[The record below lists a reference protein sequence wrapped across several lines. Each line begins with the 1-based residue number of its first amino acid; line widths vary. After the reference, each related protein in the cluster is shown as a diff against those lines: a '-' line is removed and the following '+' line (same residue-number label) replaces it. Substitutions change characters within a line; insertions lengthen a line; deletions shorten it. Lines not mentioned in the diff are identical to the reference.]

1 MQKSGNTPLIRARQ
15 LEKQLGIKRIFI
27 KLEGA
32 SPTGHMHDRL
42 GEMAVAL
49 CKAQG
54 RHQLVVDG
62 ETAFMD
68 AICHHA
74 IHQHIKTWLPKRY
87 KPSLSTLDDHT
98 LCETHTIRKGQLE
111 TYRQR
116 LLQWASDHQACLIDQ
131 QVEGIQLLEHA
142 FANIFVEINQKIK
155 GDIGHLFINHQPG
168 QDRLL
173 TQSMMGRLFDGTI
186 SVMPHVHGCIPDHLN
201 QSDNET
207 DDQSKL
213 ITSTELKEAR
223 SLLRRYEQL
232 AVSTQGARPFAVFL
246 KQHRAGLLDKD
257 NHVIILADGRSLID
271 IIRLKDE
278 SILTKSQIIEYVMT
292 WLEPYA
298 DTLKET
304 QDAVNHAFE
313 KGFIL
318 LARQN
323 QTEEGICIIV
333 HSGFE
338 DFIPTYHLAYIGTA
352 PSTKGR
358 GVGTELIRRA
368 IDLSHDNLSL
378 HVNLTNRSATRL
390 YQKMGFKHAYNRMI
404 YQGE

>member
-15 LEKQLGIKRIFI
+15 LERQLGIKRIFI

-49 CKAQG
+49 CKARG
-54 RHQLVVDG
+54 WHQLLVEG
-62 ETAFMD
+62 QTAFID

-74 IHQHIKTWLPKRY
+74 IQKDIKTWLPKRY
-87 KPSLSTLDDHT
+87 NPTLSTLHDHA
-98 LCETHTIRKGQLE
+98 LCETHTIRKSRTE

-116 LLQWASDHQACLIDQ
+116 LSQWASDHQACFIDQ
-131 QVEGIQLLEHA
+131 QVEGIQLFEHA
-142 FANIFVEINQKIK
+142 FTDIFVEINQKVK
-155 GDIGHLFINHQPG
+155 GDIGHLFINHQAH
-168 QDRLL
+168 QDSLL
-173 TQSMMGRLFDGTI
+173 AKCMMRSLFDGVIDIIPQLHGSITEHLE
-186 SVMPHVHGCIPDHLN
+186 SSENEADPSHV
-201 QSDNET
+201 
-207 DDQSKL
+207 
-213 ITSTELKEAR
+213 ITSTDLKEAR
-223 SLLRRYEQL
+223 NMLRRHEQL

-246 KQHRAGLLDKD
+246 KQYRAGHLEKD
-257 NHVIILADGRSLID
+257 NHVIILEDGRSLVD

-278 SILTKSQIIEYVMT
+278 NILTKAQIIDHVRT

-298 DTLKET
+298 DSFEET
-304 QDAVNHAFE
+304 QDAVHNAFE

-323 QTEEGICIIV
+323 QTAEGICVIV
-333 HSGFE
+333 HTGFE
-338 DFIPTYHLAYIGTA
+338 AFIPTYHLAYIGTA

-378 HVNLTNRSATRL
+378 HVDLTNRSATRL
-390 YQKMGFKHAYNRMI
+390 YQKMGFRHAYNRMI